1 MVARFAREYEGRVTF
16 MTSPGLD
23 NQKAMEEAVAD
34 FRWPGSM
41 IHAVDEDGGLW
52 RHFDVPYRGS
62 WIFLD
67 DDGKLVHQSVTHL
80 PERQVRQNLE
90 KLVAS

>member
-16 MTSPGLD
+16 LTSPGLD
-23 NQKAMEEAVAD
+23 NQKAMEEAVGD
-34 FRWPGSM
+34 FKWPGSM
-41 IHAVDEDGGLW
+41 IHAVDEDGDLW
-52 RHFDVPYRGS
+52 RHFDVLYRGA

-67 DDGKLVHQSVTHL
+67 DDGTVIHRSVTHL
-80 PERQVRQNLE
+80 PEKQVEQNLE

>member
-23 NQKAMEEAVAD
+23 NQNAMEQAVKD
-34 FRWPGSM
+34 FKWPASM
-41 IHAVDEDGGLW
+41 IHAVDENGDLW
-52 RHFDVPYRGS
+52 RHFDVLYRGA

-67 DDGKLVHQSVTHL
+67 DDGRVVERSVTHL
-80 PERQVRQNLE
+80 PERQVGENLE
-90 KLVAS
+90 KLVSS